1 MPNETTTMDKFFDRV
16 VGPFG
21 ALVIASVAL
30 WWLSQKFELFVL
42 KTIESHDEDRQLYKK
57 SMEKMTDQLLINNN
71 KIDKLSDDVKTLSD
85 DVRSLKNE

>member
-1 MPNETTTMDKFFDRV
+1 MDKFFDRV